1 MGKKEWQSAIEKALR
16 GKGFNKKAAR
26 KTAKATIRKSIE
38 KRELKQSRQP
48 PVVSEYEPNVPSGA
62 LYQPNGMAGKIVVI
76 TPKL

>member
-48 PVVSEYEPNVPSGA
+48 PVVRYHKR
-62 LYQPNGMAGKIVVI
+62 GKYHEDN
-76 TPKL
+76 K